1 MSQPILS
8 NRFTWPRRTFFDI
21 LRQLPLSTRW
31 SRTSDQ
37 LCSRMFRPRLVPM
50 GYHSLFWVAASLCY
64 IHPCHTLVTVCQA
77 TRSRRSE
84 SLYYAGKCHNLDTWS
99 RLTQLRAYERLRVFV
114 LAIVWWQVEKW
125 LSINV
130 CDTTFYLVS
139 LSIKIGYKLTIST
152 STIHSVASRSKHIM
166 SYLYYI
172 NLLLSCRVELS
183 AL

>member
-1 MSQPILS
+1 MCKPILS
-8 NRFTWPRRTFFDI
+8 NRCTWPRRIFVNIF
-21 LRQLPLSTRW
+21 RQLPLSTRW

-37 LCSRMFRPRLVPM
+37 ICSGKFQPRLVPIC
-50 GYHSLFWVAASLCY
+50 YHSLFRVSASLCC
-64 IHPCHTLVTVCQA
+64 IHHCHTLLTVCQA
-77 TRSRRSE
+77 TWSRRSE
-84 SLYYAGKCHNLDTWS
+84 SLCYAGKCHNVDTWS
-99 RLTQLRAYERLRVFV
+99 GVTQLRAYERLRVFV